1 MATEVFL
8 PRVDMDMASG
18 KIARWYVED
27 GASIAQGDPLFE
39 IETDKAAMEIEAPA
53 SGILRIEAA
62 TAQDIPVGAIV
73 GWILA
78 AGEEPPKKAAAEEVA
93 QAEAVEVA
101 AEPAPVSL
109 PSSRAEPSNGEIRA
123 TPLARRLARSQGID
137 LATVTGS
144 GPRGRIQAA
153 DIPDEAAAPALAL
166 APVETDADAPVG
178 KTVPARPRCAQ
189 PQPAA
194 NTYGEAVLHRT
205 WLRRGEGDP
214 LVLIHGFAAD
224 LGGWRPFVAANPTG
238 RPVLAV
244 DLPGHGLS
252 PLLARNSVEDFAAA
266 VAQTL
271 AEEGVS
277 RAHVVGHSLGSA
289 VAATLA
295 DSGFDALSLLLLSP
309 AGLGPDIN
317 GAFLDGLARARG
329 EESLA
334 PWLRLLVSDAEGLSP
349 GFVRATAA
357 ARADGRLAGQQA
369 AVAAS
374 LFPDGTQAFSI
385 RPTLSRLQMPTRIV
399 FGLDDAI
406 IPSRHASGLPGSI
419 ALHFFAKVG
428 HMPHIEIKT
437 DVGRI
442 LAEQIRAD

>member
-27 GASIAQGDPLFE
+27 GASISQGDPLFE

-53 SGILRIEAA
+53 SGILRIDAA
-62 TAQDIPVGAIV
+62 TAQDIPVGAVV

-78 AGEEPPKKAAAEEVA
+78 AGEEPPKKAAEGVAPAEVA
-93 QAEAVEVA
+93 EIPT
-101 AEPAPVSL
+101 EPVPLSPPL
-109 PSSRAEPSNGEIRA
+109 SRAEPSNGEIRA

-153 DIPDEAAAPALAL
+153 DIPDEAPALAP
-166 APVETDADAPVG
+166 AETDADAPVG
-178 KTVPARPRCAQ
+178 KTVPAKARCAQ

-194 NTYGEAVLHRT
+194 NTTGDAILHRT

-252 PLLARNSVEDFAAA
+252 PLIARNSVEDFAAA
-266 VAQTL
+266 VSDAL

-295 DSGFDALSLLLLSP
+295 DGGFDARSLLLLSP

-317 GAFLDGLARARG
+317 GAFLDGLARARS

-334 PWLRLLVSDAEGLSP
+334 PWLRLLFSDAAALSP

-369 AVAAS
+369 AVAAA

-385 RPTLSRLQMPTRIV
+385 RPALSRLQMPTRIV
-399 FGLDDAI
+399 FGLNDAI
-406 IPSRHASGLPGSI
+406 IPSRHASGLPGTI
-419 ALHFFAKVG
+419 ALHFFANVG